1 MDNEVK
7 ADRIKINR
15 DFMFDG
21 ENGLEFTNPRYD
33 MDDFSRKTSSIDQV
47 IIHCT
52 ATDSPAWDDPKACI
66 NYDLAPN
73 HISRKGCPFA
83 TYHFYV
89 DKMGKVFQLVSMNY
103 FTWNCSGQNRD
114 SVAICINHGAKFD
127 NVNKEQYSS
136 LVDAIC
142 HVFDYMDWGYDYYG
156 VVEHL
161 KFHRQYNNMKT
172 CPGKLD
178 YKKLCEAVSERL
190 KNWGDYA

>member
-1 MDNEVK
+1 MEQLK
-7 ADRIKINR
+7 ANRPKINQ

-21 ENGLEFTNPRYD
+21 TKKTMKFANPAYNV
-33 MDDFSRKTSSIDQV
+33 SNYKRKVDIEQV
-47 IIHCT
+47 IVHCT
-52 ATDSPAWDDPKACI
+52 ATDSPAWDNPLACI
-66 NYDLAPN
+66 NYDLQPN

-89 DKMGKVFQLVSMNY
+89 NKPGEIYQLVSMNY
-103 FTWNCSGQNRD
+103 FTWNVTGQNSD

-127 NVNKEQYSS
+127 NVSKEQYSS

-142 HVFDYMDWGYDYYG
+142 HVFDFMDWGYDYYG

-161 KFHRQYNNMKT
+161 KFHRHYTSMKT

-190 KNWGDYA
+190 KNWGDNA